1 MKLISLL
8 SKYSK
13 GLVIVSLLAGI
24 IAGISNAGLIAVIN
38 SILSGRELS
47 TLSLVWAFVALCLLA
62 PLSKFIAQTVLVRL
76 SQKVVF
82 DIRMLLS
89 RRILSAPLRR
99 LEEQGPHRL
108 LSLLTED
115 VNVIIS
121 ALINIPMVCTQMT
134 ILLGCLIYLAILSWK
149 LLLVMLAF
157 LILGMFS
164 YKLLVSRGAP
174 HFKKAREQQDV
185 LFGHFRSLTEGS
197 KELKLHRRRR
207 QTFLSDVLER
217 TANSLRQHNVA
228 GSLVF
233 TAAGSGV
240 QFLQF
245 ALIGLTLLVVPRFI
259 ATDQHILTGYTII
272 LLYMLIPV
280 DIVTSMIPLLS
291 RARIALQKAES
302 LGGKLAADS
311 TEENV
316 NVPSVN
322 NDKRWDSLDLVGVTH
337 SYHREQEDD
346 HFTLGPINLS
356 FKPGELVFI
365 VGGNGSGKTTLAKL
379 LTGLYSPESG
389 EIRFDGQPIT
399 DDNREFYRQ
408 HFSVVF
414 SDFYL
419 FESLLGLEA
428 PELDERA
435 RQYLEQLLL
444 DRKVQVKDGVLST
457 TDLSQGQRKRLALLT
472 AYLEDRP
479 IYLFDEWAADQ
490 DPQFKEVFYL
500 QLLPELKAR
509 NKTVIVISHDDRY
522 YHVADRLVKLDFGQI
537 DFADHFA
544 YLESGT
550 DTGLLRDEQLMQ
562 VKLQEYP
569 K

>member
-8 SKYSK
+8 YKYSK
-13 GLVIVSLLAGI
+13 GLVIISLLAGAV
-24 IAGISNAGLIAVIN
+24 AGISNAGLIAVIN
-38 SILSGRELS
+38 SVLSGRGVS
-47 TLSLVWAFVALCLLA
+47 TSSLAWAFIALCLLA
-62 PLSKFIAQTVLVRL
+62 PISRFLAQALLVRL
-76 SQKVVF
+76 SQKAVF

-89 RRILSAPLRR
+89 RRILAAPLRR

-115 VNVIIS
+115 VNSIIS
-121 ALINIPMVCTQMT
+121 ALINIPMVCTQAT
-134 ILLGCLIYLAILSWK
+134 ILLGCVIYLAILSWK
-149 LLLVMLAF
+149 LLLVLLVFMIF
-157 LILGMFS
+157 GMFIHR
-164 YKLLVSRGAP
+164 LLVSRGTP
-174 HFKKAREQQDV
+174 HFKKAREQQDA
-185 LFGHFRSLTEGS
+185 LFGHFRALTEGS
-197 KELKLHRRRR
+197 KELKLHSRRR
-207 QTFLSDVLER
+207 QTFFSDALER
-217 TANSLRQHNVA
+217 TANTLRRHNVA
-228 GSLVF
+228 GNTIF
-233 TAAGSGV
+233 TAAGSVV

-245 ALIGLTLLVVPRFI
+245 ALIGLTLLVAPSYM
-259 ATDQHILTGYTII
+259 AADQHILIGFTII

-280 DIVTSMIPLLS
+280 DIIVSLMPLLS
-291 RARIALQKAES
+291 RAGIALQKAES
-302 LGGKLAADS
+302 LGGQLAADS
-311 TEENV
+311 TEDTE
-316 NVPSVN
+316 NVPSVITESWEN
-322 NDKRWDSLDLVGVTH
+322 LDLIGITH
-337 SYHREQEDD
+337 TYHREQEDD

-356 FKPGELVFI
+356 FSPGELVFI

-389 EIRFDGQPIT
+389 EIRFDGQTIT
-399 DDNREFYRQ
+399 DENREFYRQ

-457 TDLSQGQRKRLALLT
+457 TELSQGQRKRLALLT

-500 QLLPELKAR
+500 HLLPELKAR

-522 YHVADRLVKLDFGQI
+522 YHVADRLVKLDFGQL
-537 DFADHFA
+537 DFANQFA
-544 YLESGT
+544 YLESGA
-550 DTGLLRDEQLMQ
+550 DTGLLRDEQLMP
-562 VKLQEYP
+562 VKLQE
-569 K
+569 

>member
-13 GLVIVSLLAGI
+13 GLVILSLLAGV
-24 IAGISNAGLIAVIN
+24 IAGASNAGLIAVIN
-38 SILSGRELS
+38 GILSRSELS
-47 TLSLVWAFVALCLLA
+47 VSTLTWAFIALCLLA
-62 PLSKFIAQTVLVRL
+62 PVSKFVSQTLLVRL

-99 LEEQGPHRL
+99 LEELGPHRL

-134 ILLGCLIYLAILSWK
+134 ILIGCAIYLAILSWQ
-149 LLLVMLAF
+149 LLLIVLVF
-157 LILGMFS
+157 LVIGMFS

-174 HFKKAREQQDV
+174 YFKKAREQQDV
-185 LFGHFRSLTEGS
+185 LFGHFRALTEGS

-217 TANSLRQHNVA
+217 TANSLRQYNVK

-245 ALIGLTLLVVPRFI
+245 ALVGLTLLVIPRFI
-259 ATDQHILTGYTII
+259 TIDRHVMTGYTLI

-280 DIVTSMIPLLS
+280 DIITSMTPLLS
-291 RARIALQKAES
+291 RASIALQKAES
-302 LGGKLAADS
+302 LGGRLAADS

-316 NVPSVN
+316 NVPLMN
-322 NDKRWDSLDLVGVTH
+322 ERWKSLDLVGVTH
-337 SYHREQEDD
+337 TYHREQEDD
-346 HFTLGPINLS
+346 HFTLGPIDLS
-356 FKPGELVFI
+356 FRPGELVFM

-379 LTGLYSPESG
+379 LTGLYYPESG
-389 EIRFDGQPIT
+389 EIRFNGEPIT
-399 DDNREFYRQ
+399 DENREFYRQ

-414 SDFYL
+414 SDFFL
-419 FESLLGLEA
+419 FESLLGLEV

-435 RQYLEQLLL
+435 RKYLGQLLL
-444 DRKVQVKDGVLST
+444 SRKVQVKDGQLST
-457 TDLSQGQRKRLALLT
+457 TQLSQGQRKRLALLT

-500 QLLPELKAR
+500 QLLPELKAQ
-509 NKTVIVISHDDRY
+509 NKTVIVISHDDQY
-522 YHVADRLVKLDFGQI
+522 YHIADRIIKLDFGQV
-537 DFADHFA
+537 DFANQFS
-544 YLESGT
+544 YLGSAAETS
-550 DTGLLRDEQLMQ
+550 LLADEQAMPI
-562 VKLQEYP
+562 KLRE
-569 K
+569 